1 MLTELRESGYDAH
14 ESLRPPDGGR
24 AVLISLGRDA
34 VKELDTPVH
43 VGDVLLGK
51 YTVERVLGRGGMG
64 MVVAAR
70 HRELGELFAIKL
82 LLPRALA
89 DAQAPELFLRE
100 ARAAVRLKGEHI
112 VRVHDVGRLETGA
125 PYMVME
131 HLVGSDLQQIVFERG
146 PLPVRDAVDYVLQ
159 VCDALAEAHAQG
171 LVHRDLKPAN
181 LFLTR
186 RPNGEPLVKVL
197 DFGISKRIK
206 PDAADLTNTLV
217 LLGSPFYMAPE
228 QMIRAK
234 RVDTRSDVWSM
245 GVVLHHLVTGMMP
258 FPAET
263 LTEVVARVLQ
273 EEPVLPSEQRPGL
286 PEELDTVVT
295 LCLQKRPEHRFQAIE
310 ELAAAL
316 RVLTSS
322 GGADP
327 AVPATRRSRSE
338 AASVLADTQAA
349 PEPTPVRR
357 SRPTAEAPA
366 PTLGHDMAQ
375 TLSGSIGRAAP
386 DERTSGWAQS
396 RLRRFRRWGSMAGAA
411 LAALAIGIGWLAW
424 SRQQTSAP
432 AASALAAQASSAPV
446 VRPAGVEVSLPAAAD
461 TATPSAVEAPAATPP
476 LSSAAAP
483 STVAAAASSSSA
495 PPRRISSVRGRG
507 PAPAPRPVTTAA
519 AGASTAAPAVP
530 PRKYEGIY

>member
-1 MLTELRESGYDAH
+1 M
-14 ESLRPPDGGR
+14 
-24 AVLISLGRDA
+24 
-34 VKELDTPVH
+34 KELDTPVH

-82 LLPRALA
+82 LLPRAPA
-89 DAQAPELFLRE
+89 DAQATELFLRE
-100 ARAAVRLKGEHI
+100 ARAAVQLKGEHI

-146 PLPVRDAVDYVLQ
+146 PLPVREAVDYVLQ

-186 RPNGEPLVKVL
+186 RQNGAPFVKVL

-228 QMIRAK
+228 QMRRAN

-258 FPAET
+258 FTAET
-263 LTEVVARVLQ
+263 LTEVVALVLQ
-273 EEPVLPSEQRPGL
+273 DEPMLPSQQRPGL
-286 PEELDTVVT
+286 PAELDTVVA

-310 ELAAAL
+310 DLAAAL
-316 RVLTSS
+316 RVLTSAD
-322 GGADP
+322 GLDP
-327 AVPATRRSRSE
+327 ATP
-338 AASVLADTQAA
+338 AASRPRADAASGLAETQATLDL
-349 PEPTPVRR
+349 TPA
-357 SRPTAEAPA
+357 RPSQRPAGAPA
-366 PTLGHDMAQ
+366 PSSGDEMAQ
-375 TLSGSIGRAAP
+375 SLSGSIERAAP
-386 DERTSGWAQS
+386 TARTGDWRGS
-396 RLRRFRRWGSMAGAA
+396 RLRRFHRRASIAGAA
-411 LAALAIGIGWLAW
+411 LAALAVGIGWLTL
-424 SRQQTSAP
+424 SQRPRSAP
-432 AASALAAQASSAPV
+432 AASAIAAQEIPAPGV
-446 VRPAGVEVSLPAAAD
+446 PAAGYELPAPATTD
-461 TATPSAVEAPAATPP
+461 TEVPSAVDRAPAPAPP
-476 LSSAAAP
+476 PPSASAP
-483 STVAAAASSSSA
+483 STPAAPASSSSA
-495 PPRRISSVRGRG
+495 PLRRRAPVRPPG
-507 PAPAPRPVTTAA
+507 PAQAPRPIMSAAGAAAATTAA
-519 AGASTAAPAVP
+519 PVVPTTEAPVVP

>member
-1 MLTELRESGYDAH
+1 MKDLDA
-14 ESLRPPDGGR
+14 
-24 AVLISLGRDA
+24 
-34 VKELDTPVH
+34 PVH

-64 MVVAAR
+64 IVVAAR

-89 DAQAPELFLRE
+89 DAQATELFLRE
-100 ARAAVRLKGEHI
+100 ARAAVQLKGDHI

-131 HLVGSDLQQIVFERG
+131 HLVGSDLQQIVVERG
-146 PLPVRDAVDYVLQ
+146 PLPVGEAVDYVLQ
-159 VCDALAEAHAQG
+159 VCNALAEAHAQG

-186 RPNGEPLVKVL
+186 RPNGEPFVKVL
-197 DFGISKRIK
+197 DFGISRRIK

-228 QMIRAK
+228 QMVRAK

-273 EEPVLPSEQRPGL
+273 EEPLLPSQQRPGL
-286 PEELDTVVT
+286 PEELDTVVA

-316 RVLTSS
+316 RVLTAT
-322 GGADP
+322 GGPDLAAP
-327 AVPATRRSRSE
+327 AAVRSFPG
-338 AASVLADTQAA
+338 AASALVETQAA
-349 PEPTPVRR
+349 PDPPPARP
-357 SRPTAEAPA
+357 SQPTAETPA
-366 PTLGHDMAQ
+366 PSSGRELAQ
-375 TLSGSIGRAAP
+375 TLADPIERAAP
-386 DERTSGWAQS
+386 AARPSGRVWR
-396 RLRRFRRWGSMAGAA
+396 RLRTLPRWASAAAAA
-411 LAALAIGIGWLAW
+411 LAALVLGIGWLPW
-424 SRQQTSAP
+424 SRQQPSAP
-432 AASALAAQASSAPV
+432 AASAIAAPQEIPAPV
-446 VRPAGVEVSLPAAAD
+446 ASPAGVEAPSPAAAD
-461 TATPSAVEAPAATPP
+461 DATASAVDRPPAPPPPPSA
-476 LSSAAAP
+476 SAP
-483 STVAAAASSSSA
+483 SAPGAPASSSS
-495 PPRRISSVRGRG
+495 PPPPPSS
-507 PAPAPRPVTTAA
+507 APAPPAPGAPASASSPPAPRTAPARRGGSAPAPGRVTRA
-519 AGASTAAPAVP
+519 AGAATAAPAVP

>member
-1 MLTELRESGYDAH
+1 M
-14 ESLRPPDGGR
+14 
-24 AVLISLGRDA
+24 
-34 VKELDTPVH
+34 KELDTPVH

-51 YTVERVLGRGGMG
+51 YAVERVLGCGGMG

-89 DAQAPELFLRE
+89 DAQATELFLRE
-100 ARAAVRLKGEHI
+100 ARAAVQLKGDHV
-112 VRVHDVGRLETGA
+112 VRVHDVGKLETGA

-146 PLPVRDAVDYVLQ
+146 PLPVGEAVDYVLQ

-186 RPNGEPLVKVL
+186 RPNGAPLVKVL

-228 QMIRAK
+228 QMARAR
-234 RVDTRSDVWSM
+234 RVDTRSDVWSI

-263 LTEVVARVLQ
+263 LTEVVASVLQ
-273 EEPVLPSEQRPGL
+273 EEPILPSRQRTGL
-286 PEELDTVVT
+286 PDELDTVVA
-295 LCLQKRPEHRFQAIE
+295 LCLQKRPEHRFQAVE

-316 RVLTSS
+316 RVLTSAR
-322 GGADP
+322 GPDP
-327 AVPATRRSRSE
+327 AAPLAMSSRPA
-338 AASVLADTQAA
+338 AASALADTQSALHRIPA
-349 PEPTPVRR
+349 RPPL
-357 SRPTAEAPA
+357 PTAEAPA
-366 PTLGHDMAQ
+366 PSSGHEQAES
-375 TLSGSIGRAAP
+375 LSESAEPAA
-386 DERTSGWAQS
+386 RTSDWVWS
-396 RLRRFRRWGSMAGAA
+396 RLHRVPRRASIAGAA
-411 LAALAIGIGWLAW
+411 LAALAVGIGWLPL
-424 SRQQTSAP
+424 SEQQRSAP
-432 AASALAAQASSAPV
+432 AAPSIAAQEIAGPVVPPAGHEVPAPTTVNTAASSA
-446 VRPAGVEVSLPAAAD
+446 VERSPAA
-461 TATPSAVEAPAATPP
+461 
-476 LSSAAAP
+476 
-483 STVAAAASSSSA
+483 
-495 PPRRISSVRGRG
+495 
-507 PAPAPRPVTTAA
+507 APAPRPGASALSAPAAPASSPSAPLRRTAPVRPRSAPAPRHTTTAA
-519 AGASTAAPAVP
+519 GAAGATIAAPAVP

>member
-1 MLTELRESGYDAH
+1 MNRCVLLTVVALCF
-14 ESLRPPDGGR
+14 
-24 AVLISLGRDA
+24 ISLGRDA

-70 HRELGELFAIKL
+70 HRELGELFAIKM

-131 HLVGSDLQQIVFERG
+131 HLVGSDLQQIVVERG
-146 PLPVRDAVDYVLQ
+146 PLPVREAVDYVLQ
-159 VCDALAEAHAQG
+159 VCNALAEAHAQG

-186 RPNGEPLVKVL
+186 RPNGEPFVKVL

-206 PDAADLTNTLV
+206 PDATDLTNTLV

-273 EEPVLPSEQRPGL
+273 EEPILPSEQRPGL
-286 PEELDTVVT
+286 PEELDMVVT

-310 ELAAAL
+310 ALAAAL

-322 GGADP
+322 SGPDL
-327 AVPATRRSRSE
+327 AVPATRRPRSE
-338 AASVLADTQAA
+338 APSVLADTQAA
-349 PEPTPVRR
+349 PDLTPARP
-357 SRPTAEAPA
+357 SRPTA
-366 PTLGHDMAQ
+366 PTPGHDMAQ
-375 TLSGSIGRAAP
+375 TLSESIDRAAP
-386 DERTSGWAQS
+386 DARTSDWAQS
-396 RLRRFRRWGSMAGAA
+396 RLHRFARWGSMAGAA

-432 AASALAAQASSAPV
+432 AASALAAQEISPPV
-446 VRPAGVEVSLPAAAD
+446 VRPAGFEVSLPATAD
-461 TATPSAVEAPAATPP
+461 TATPSAVEDPTATAPPP
-476 LSSAAAP
+476 SASAPSTAAAP
-483 STVAAAASSSSA
+483 ASSSSA
-495 PPRRISSVRGRG
+495 PLRRTSPVRRLGS
-507 PAPAPRPVTTAA
+507 APAPRPIATA
-519 AGASTAAPAVP
+519 AGAAGAAAAAPAVP

>member
-1 MLTELRESGYDAH
+1 M
-14 ESLRPPDGGR
+14 
-24 AVLISLGRDA
+24 
-34 VKELDTPVH
+34 KELDTPVH
-43 VGDVLLGK
+43 VGDVLLDK

-89 DAQAPELFLRE
+89 DAQAAELFLRE
-100 ARAAVRLKGEHI
+100 ARAAVQLKGEHI
-112 VRVHDVGRLETGA
+112 VRVHDVGKLETGA

-131 HLVGSDLQQIVFERG
+131 HLVGGDLQQIVFERG
-146 PLPVRDAVDYVLQ
+146 PLPVREAVDYVLQ

-186 RPNGEPLVKVL
+186 RTNGAPFVKVL

-206 PDAADLTNTLV
+206 PDATDLTNTLV

-228 QMIRAK
+228 QMRRAK
-234 RVDTRSDVWSM
+234 HVDTRSDVWSM
-245 GVVLHHLVTGMMP
+245 GVVLHHLVTGRMP

-273 EEPVLPSEQRPGL
+273 EEPIPPSRQRPGL
-286 PEELDTVVT
+286 PDELDTVVA

-316 RVLTSS
+316 RVLTSVD
-322 GGADP
+322 GPDP
-327 AVPATRRSRSE
+327 AAPATMRSCTD
-338 AASVLADTQAA
+338 AAPALADTQAA
-349 PEPTPVRR
+349 LDPTSVRT

-366 PTLGHDMAQ
+366 PSWGHGMAPS
-375 TLSGSIGRAAP
+375 LLESVERAGPAARSS
-386 DERTSGWAQS
+386 DRAWS
-396 RLRRFRRWGSMAGAA
+396 RLRGFPRRASVAGAA
-411 LAALAIGIGWLAW
+411 LAALAIGIGWLPL
-424 SRQQTSAP
+424 SQQQRSAP
-432 AASALAAQASSAPV
+432 AAAAIAAQ
-446 VRPAGVEVSLPAAAD
+446 EIPAAVVPSAGYEVPAPATTD
-461 TATPSAVEAPAATPP
+461 TATPSAVDGSPPPAPPP
-476 LSSAAAP
+476 SASAP
-483 STVAAAASSSSA
+483 LAPDGPASSSSA
-495 PPRRISSVRGRG
+495 PLRRRAPAARRLG
-507 PAPAPRPVTTAA
+507 PAPARGPSTTAA
-519 AGASTAAPAVP
+519 GAAGATTAAPAMP